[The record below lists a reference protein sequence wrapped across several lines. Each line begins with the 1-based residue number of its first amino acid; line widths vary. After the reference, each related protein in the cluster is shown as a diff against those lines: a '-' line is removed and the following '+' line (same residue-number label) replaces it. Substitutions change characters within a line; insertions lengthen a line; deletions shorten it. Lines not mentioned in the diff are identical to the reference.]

1 MSKTMKYMLTR
12 IVENKLELN
21 ARAFKTYGGYGSLRI
36 GYKTLLEVFH
46 FRG

>member
-21 ARAFKTYGGYGSLRI
+21 ARAFKTYGGYGPIRI
-36 GYKTLLEVFH
+36 GYKTLLEVFN